1 MIVLDPP
8 FICWEVD
15 AITIRITLEQDFDC
29 KMRELFLKNR
39 DFLFKKYLVI
49 SSDPSTHYALSTGPN
64 CAGSER

>member
-39 DFLFKKYLVI
+39 DFLFKKILGDLERPEYSLRLV
-49 SSDPSTHYALSTGPN
+49 HGPKL
-64 CAGSER
+64 C